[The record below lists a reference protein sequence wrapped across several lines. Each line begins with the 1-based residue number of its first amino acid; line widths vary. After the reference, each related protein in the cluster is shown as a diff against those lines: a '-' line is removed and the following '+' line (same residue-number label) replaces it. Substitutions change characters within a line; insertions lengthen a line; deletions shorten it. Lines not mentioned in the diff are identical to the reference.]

1 MRAVQNIGR
10 HDGAVLGEGKGQE
23 PGIAVFAGTGR
34 NLRPV
39 GLKTFI
45 VNEL

>member
-1 MRAVQNIGR
+1 MSAVQNIGR
-10 HDGAVLGEGKGQE
+10 HDGPVFGEGEGQE

-39 GLKTFI
+39 GLKTLF